1 VVEPSEYEEV
11 VDQVIKAL
19 YDYTDPETGLKPV
32 LFALRREDARVLGL
46 YGDRVGDV
54 VFALRPEFG
63 GQHGP
68 FLPTAAWGIGDL
80 RGLLIMA
87 GPGLKRGVRVSRTVW
102 LTDIVPTVCCL
113 MELPIPRDA
122 EGAVI
127 YQALEDPDSKVRE
140 LKELRKR
147 YEELKEKYE
156 KLKAAVEAERGL
168 THTYFMKEVEG

>member
-1 VVEPSEYEEV
+1 
-11 VDQVIKAL
+11 
-19 YDYTDPETGLKPV
+19 
-32 LFALRREDARVLGL
+32 
-46 YGDRVGDV
+46 
-54 VFALRPEFG
+54 
-63 GQHGP
+63 
-68 FLPTAAWGIGDL
+68 
-80 RGLLIMA
+80 
-87 GPGLKRGVRVSRTVW
+87 
-102 LTDIVPTVCCL
+102 
-113 MELPIPRDA
+113 MEMPIPRDA